1 MTLKHFGLQD
11 NIIYSLQMRIALS
24 EDMQAYKE
32 LYLLMYPYLHKFSYS
47 FTRSKE
53 VAEEV
58 VSDVF
63 IKVWQIR
70 SQLSS
75 INNLRVYLY
84 SITKNLS
91 LNYLA
96 QASRKPAML
105 AEDIE
110 IESAIEFRDPEDVY
124 ISKETIE
131 KIKSLIEEL
140 PTQCKSIFILV
151 REHGLKYNEVA
162 DILNISVYTVRNQ
175 LAIATKKIAEALR
188 AENISILRFKDKFSA
203 S

>member
-1 MTLKHFGLQD
+1 
-11 NIIYSLQMRIALS
+11 MRIALS

-32 LYLLMYPYLHKFSYS
+32 LYLLMYPNLHKFCYS

-63 IKVWQIR
+63 IKLWQIR

-84 SITKNLS
+84 SISKNLS

-96 QASRKPAML
+96 QASRNPAVQS
-105 AEDIE
+105 EHIN
-110 IESAIEFRDPEDVY
+110 IESFIDFRDPEDVF
-124 ISKETIE
+124 ISKETIQ
-131 KIKSLIEEL
+131 KIKLLIQEL
-140 PTQCKSIFILV
+140 PPQCKLIFFLV
-151 REHGLKYNEVA
+151 REDGLSYKEVGE
-162 DILNISVYTVRNQ
+162 ILNLSVFTVRNQ
-175 LAIATKKIAEALR
+175 LAIATKKIAEALPSGTKL
-188 AENISILRFKDKFSA
+188 ALRFNGKFSA

>member
-1 MTLKHFGLQD
+1 
-11 NIIYSLQMRIALS
+11 MRIALS

-32 LYLLMYPYLHKFSYS
+32 LYFLMYPNLHKFCYS

-63 IKVWQIR
+63 VKLWQIR

-75 INNLRVYLY
+75 VNNLRVYLY
-84 SITKNLS
+84 RITKNLS

-96 QASRKPAML
+96 QASRSPAVQS
-105 AEDIE
+105 EDIDV
-110 IESAIEFRDPEDVY
+110 ESSIDFRDPEDLY
-124 ISKETIE
+124 ISKETIQ
-131 KIKSLIEEL
+131 KIILFIQEL
-140 PTQCKSIFILV
+140 PPQCKAIFFLV
-151 REHGLKYNEVA
+151 REHGLTYKEVA
-162 DILNISVYTVRNQ
+162 DILNISVFTVRNQ
-175 LAIATKKIAEALR
+175 LAIATKKISEALR
-188 AENISILRFKDKFSA
+188 PGSQVVLRFNDRFST

>member
-1 MTLKHFGLQD
+1 
-11 NIIYSLQMRIALS
+11 MRIALS

-32 LYLLMYPYLHKFSYS
+32 LYLLMYPNLHKFSYS

-63 IKVWQIR
+63 IKLWQIR

-75 INNLRVYLY
+75 INNLSVYLY
-84 SITKNLS
+84 RITKNLS

-96 QASRKPAML
+96 QASRNPAIPS
-105 AEDIE
+105 EHTD
-110 IESAIEFRDPEDVY
+110 IESAIDFRDPEDLY
-124 ISKETIE
+124 ISKETIK
-131 KIKSLIEEL
+131 KIKLLIQEL
-140 PTQCKSIFILV
+140 PPQCKVIFVLV
-151 REHGLKYNEVA
+151 REHGLTYNDVA
-162 DILNISVYTVRNQ
+162 EILNISVFTVRNQ
-175 LAIATKKIAEALR
+175 LVIATKKIAEALLS
-188 AENISILRFKDKFSA
+188 ESQSVLRFNNRFSA

>member
-1 MTLKHFGLQD
+1 
-11 NIIYSLQMRIALS
+11 MRIALS

-32 LYLLMYPYLHKFSYS
+32 LYHLMYPNLHRFCYS

-63 IKVWQIR
+63 IKLWQIR

-84 SITKNLS
+84 RITKNLS

-96 QASRKPAML
+96 QASRNPAVQS
-105 AEDIE
+105 EHIDIE
-110 IESAIEFRDPEDVY
+110 SSIEFRDPEDLY
-124 ISKETIE
+124 ISKETIQ
-131 KIKSLIEEL
+131 KIKLIIQEL
-140 PTQCKSIFILV
+140 PPQCKLIFFLV
-151 REHGLKYNEVA
+151 REHGLTYKEVA
-162 DILNISVYTVRNQ
+162 DILTISVFTVRNQ
-175 LAIATKKIAEALR
+175 LAIATKKIAEALPSGSR
-188 AENISILRFKDKFSA
+188 YVLRFNDRFSD

>member
-1 MTLKHFGLQD
+1 
-11 NIIYSLQMRIALS
+11 MRIALS

-32 LYLLMYPYLHKFSYS
+32 LYLLMYPNLHKFSYS

-63 IKVWQIR
+63 VKLWQIR

-84 SITKNLS
+84 RITKNLS

-96 QASRKPAML
+96 QASRNPAIHS
-105 AEDIE
+105 EHIDIE
-110 IESAIEFRDPEDVY
+110 SSIDLRNPEDLY
-124 ISKETIE
+124 ISKETIQ
-131 KIKSLIEEL
+131 KIKLIIQEL
-140 PTQCKSIFILV
+140 PPQCKVIFVLV
-151 REHGLKYNEVA
+151 REHGLSYADVA
-162 DILNISVYTVRNQ
+162 DILNISVLTVRNQ
-175 LAIATKKIAEALR
+175 LVIATKKIAEALLAGR
-188 AENISILRFKDKFSA
+188 KSVLRFKDRFSA

>member
-1 MTLKHFGLQD
+1 
-11 NIIYSLQMRIALS
+11 MRIALS

-32 LYLLMYPYLHKFSYS
+32 LYLLMYPNLHRFCYS

-53 VAEEV
+53 AAEEV

-63 IKVWQIR
+63 IKLWQIR

-84 SITKNLS
+84 RITKNLS

-96 QASRKPAML
+96 QASRNPAIQS
-105 AEDIE
+105 ADIDIE
-110 IESAIEFRDPEDVY
+110 SSIDFRDPEDLY
-124 ISKETIE
+124 ISKETIQ
-131 KIKSLIEEL
+131 KIKLIIQEL
-140 PTQCKSIFILV
+140 PPQCKIIFFLV
-151 REHGLKYNEVA
+151 REHGLTYKEVA
-162 DILNISVYTVRNQ
+162 DILTISVFTVRNQ
-175 LAIATKKIAEALR
+175 LAIATKKIAEA
-188 AENISILRFKDKFSA
+188 ISSGGQVVLRFNDRFSA